1 MGMTGV
7 RQQCLG
13 CQGGWVQFRTRY
25 GLHQGMVQQVRSNSV
40 LMKVP
45 AQYAPSLAT
54 FEVSDEA
61 KLDMALA
68 QWGRLSRLWCRIRW
82 RVRRSRCR
90 LVGRR
95 ILVVVARI
103 WSDLLA
109 IFPLLVNRLG

>member
-68 QWGRLSRLWCRIRW
+68 QWGGGYPGYGAGYGGGYGAPGAGWWGGGYWWWWLAF
-82 RVRRSRCR
+82 
-90 LVGRR
+90 G
-95 ILVVVARI
+95 
-103 WSDLLA
+103 A
-109 IFPLLVNRLG
+109 IFWLSFLFW